1 MSGID
6 TLLLTNLLSS
16 GIAEQGIPA
25 DVMETEA
32 VSSVLGQLCDAINQQ
47 VTQLQG
53 KVQQNQQQA
62 AETNKDV
69 QQLIKVG
76 KALTDALADKSS
88 PQPLPQQDMNA
99 EPAPVEQPLM
109 EQPPIEQ
116 PPADMVSPPE
126 MNIPPAP
133 DMSMATPTEGI
144 QPPEP
149 NMTQIDPNML
159 GALQQGY

>member
-25 DVMETEA
+25 NVMETEA

-99 EPAPVEQPLM
+99 EQPSVEQPLM
-109 EQPPIEQ
+109 EQPPVEQ
-116 PPADMVSPPE
+116 PPADMV
-126 MNIPPAP
+126 PPAP

>member
-1 MSGID
+1 MSDID

-16 GIAEQGIPA
+16 GLADKGIS
-25 DVMETEA
+25 DDIMQSDA

-76 KALTDALADKSS
+76 KALTEALADRSS
-88 PQPLPQQDMNA
+88 PQALPQQDMNA
-99 EPAPVEQPLM
+99 PEEAIPAQAPVE
-109 EQPPIEQ
+109 
-116 PPADMVSPPE
+116 PAAEMAPPPE
-126 MNIPPAP
+126 MNVPPVPDMGAQPVAPSPEPPAAP
-133 DMSMATPTEGI
+133 DML
-144 QPPEP
+144 QV
-149 NMTQIDPNML
+149 DPNMI

>member
-1 MSGID
+1 MSDID

-16 GIAEQGIPA
+16 GLADKGIS
-25 DVMETEA
+25 DDIMQSDA

-76 KALTDALADKSS
+76 KALTEALADKSS

-99 EPAPVEQPLM
+99 PEEAMPAQPPVEPTAEM
-109 EQPPIEQ
+109 AP
-116 PPADMVSPPE
+116 PPE
-126 MNIPPAP
+126 MNVPSVSDMGAQPVAPSPEPPAAP
-133 DMSMATPTEGI
+133 DMLQVDPSMI
-144 QPPEP
+144 
-149 NMTQIDPNML
+149 